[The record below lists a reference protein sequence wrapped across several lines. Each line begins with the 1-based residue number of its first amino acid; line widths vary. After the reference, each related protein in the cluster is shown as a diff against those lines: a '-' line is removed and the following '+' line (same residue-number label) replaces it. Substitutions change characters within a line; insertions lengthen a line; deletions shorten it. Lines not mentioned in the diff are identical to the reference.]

1 VRHARSRDLD
11 QLEDLLDRLRAV
23 EGLTERRH
31 GVFYR
36 GSTAFLHFHQDRAG
50 LFADLKV
57 GGGWLRYPVSSAPGQ
72 RTLVADTRRVLRG
85 EKTDLRGSTLL
96 TRP

>member
-23 EGLTERRH
+23 DGLTERRH

-36 GSTAFLHFHQDRAG
+36 GSTAFLHFHQDQAG

-57 GGGWLRYPVSSAPGQ
+57 GDGWLRYPVLSASAR
-72 RTLVADTRRVLRG
+72 RTLVADARRVLRG
-85 EKTDLRGSTLL
+85 ETTGLRGQRS
-96 TRP
+96 

>member
-1 VRHARSRDLD
+1 VRHAGSHDLD
-11 QLEDLLDRLRAV
+11 ELDDLLARLRDV

-36 GSTAFLHFHQDRAG
+36 GSKAFLHFHQDQAG

-57 GGGWLRYPVSSAPGQ
+57 DGGWLRYPVSSPRGQ
-72 RTLVADTRRVLRG
+72 RTLVADTRRVLMG
-85 EKTDLRGSTLL
+85 EKTGLRG
-96 TRP
+96 RRF

>member
-36 GSTAFLHFHQDRAG
+36 GSTAFLHFHEDQAG
-50 LFADLKV
+50 LFADLKA

-72 RTLVADTRRVLRG
+72 RTLVADARRVLRG
-85 EKTDLRGSTLL
+85 EQTDLRG
-96 TRP
+96 RRF